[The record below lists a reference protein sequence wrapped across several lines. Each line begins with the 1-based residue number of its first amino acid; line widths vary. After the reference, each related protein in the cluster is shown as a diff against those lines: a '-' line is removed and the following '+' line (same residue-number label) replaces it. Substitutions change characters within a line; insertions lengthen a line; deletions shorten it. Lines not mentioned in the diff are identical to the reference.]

1 MVMPCESVWRPIS
14 VHMESPPP
22 GFKRE
27 EEVKFSDEYNPPS
40 SIKNNENRNNGRES
54 LLRFLMLT

>member
-1 MVMPCESVWRPIS
+1 MVMPRESVWRPIS

-27 EEVKFSDEYNPPS
+27 EEVKFSDEYNYH
-40 SIKNNENRNNGRES
+40 RVQ
-54 LLRFLMLT
+54 